1 MIQVMD
7 EMKQL
12 LILVTV
18 AQLVAACGE
27 FSYKRGASVRDLE
40 QSKKLCAAAVDE
52 NAQLDCLREQG
63 WSVTKLGNDNLFAHA
78 KPSSGQL
85 DAKPTKKPTKT
96 LDASTSTPADS
107 QQNQVSK
114 MESSQAEGGETAAI
128 KTVAST
134 ESKTV
139 MVVDDPLQRFIIQSW
154 WKFGAHGDA
163 LNNDMSS
170 CTATLGDHHKPD
182 VQKQSYTKMFA
193 VCMYEKGWKGLVTEH
208 Q

>member
-1 MIQVMD
+1 MD
-7 EMKQL
+7 EMKHL
-12 LILVTV
+12 LILITLT
-18 AQLVAACGE
+18 QLLAACGE
-27 FSYKRGASVRDLE
+27 FSYKRGANVRDLE
-40 QSKKLCAAAVDE
+40 QSKKLCVAAADE
-52 NAQLDCLREQG
+52 NAQLNCLREQG
-63 WSVTKLGNDNLFAHA
+63 WTVTKLGNDNLFAHT

-85 DAKPTKKPTKT
+85 DAKPTKT
-96 LDASTSTPADS
+96 LDASISTSADS

-114 MESSQAEGGETAAI
+114 MENSQAEESKTAAI
-128 KTVAST
+128 KAVAST

-139 MVVDDPLQRFIIQSW
+139 MLVDDPLQLFIIQSW